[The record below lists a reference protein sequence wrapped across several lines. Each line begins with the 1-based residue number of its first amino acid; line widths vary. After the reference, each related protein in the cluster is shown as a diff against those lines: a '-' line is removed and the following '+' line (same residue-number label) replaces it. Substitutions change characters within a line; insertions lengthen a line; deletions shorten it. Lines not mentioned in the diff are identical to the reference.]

1 MATTRN
7 SFYCKKS
14 IKSDPSVSLII
25 PVLIKSEC
33 FRLTTNFEKSETDEL
48 SANDTYDHYVTAC
61 IAANNTVPVKF
72 EQLKKVCLCWELAE
86 FLSKHVIQYFEND
99 CKTFCTH

>member
-1 MATTRN
+1 M
-7 SFYCKKS
+7 
-14 IKSDPSVSLII
+14 SLII

-48 SANDTYDHYVTAC
+48 STNDTYDHYVTAC

-72 EQLKKVCLCWELAE
+72 EQLKKVCLCWELA
-86 FLSKHVIQYFEND
+86 FLSKNVIRYLENER
-99 CKTFCTH
+99 KTFCTHE